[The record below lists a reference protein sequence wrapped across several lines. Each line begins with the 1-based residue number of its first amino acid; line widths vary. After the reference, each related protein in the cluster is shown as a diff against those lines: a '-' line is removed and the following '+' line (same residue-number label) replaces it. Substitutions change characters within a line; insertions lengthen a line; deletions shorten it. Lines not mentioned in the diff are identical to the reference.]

1 MLSFNP
7 RNSDYIR
14 TILFADVTLEKIRVG
29 SIEVPGMDPK
39 QFRGMSLSFIGQLV
53 ADHYGEL
60 LSHYTQDAPSWMSVI
75 RDAYAMPYVSMEN
88 AGRAAEWHDYVLAEG
103 EIEYNSRIGLAEKI
117 GETFPGKRPV
127 YVVTDFSR
135 IDGPALA
142 YAINHACSVI
152 PGFDPMIPSSRVSMA
167 STLVGALE
175 TLNEYHHIGVMLR
188 NPSGDELRMMKAAC
202 VRFVNAESRYGEP
215 IAIIGYN
222 TIPDTFVKY
231 DLQAVAK
238 HF

>member
-1 MLSFNP
+1 MLSFKPKQN
-7 RNSDYIR
+7 DYIQE
-14 TILFADVTLEKIRVG
+14 IIIADVTLEKIRVG
-29 SIEVPGMDPK
+29 SIKVPGMNPK
-39 QFRGMSLSFIGQLV
+39 QFHGMSLSFIGQTV

-60 LSHYTQDAPSWMSVI
+60 LETYSQYAPSWMSVI
-75 RDAYAMPYVSMEN
+75 YDINSIPYVSMEN

-142 YAINHACSVI
+142 HAINHACRVI
-152 PGFDPMIPSSRVSMA
+152 PGFDPIIPSSRVSMA

-175 TLNEYHHIGVMLR
+175 TLNERLYIGVMLR
-188 NPSGDELRMMKAAC
+188 NPSDDESRMMKAAR
-202 VRFVNAESRYGEP
+202 VRFVDAESRYGEP

-222 TIPDTFVKY
+222 TIPNTFVKH
-231 DLQAVAK
+231 DFQAVAK